1 MPQQSKLL
9 HGMTILVVEDHE
21 YQKMQI
27 KHNIQLHGGRVH
39 VAANGREALEVL
51 ATATPAPQAVVSDI
65 DMPEMNG
72 LQLADAVAKSQRP
85 VPVILLSDKEGKF
98 DEAARASR
106 SAAAIMLKIDWPL
119 LADTIKRVVPPKA

>member
-21 YQKMQI
+21 FQRMQLR
-27 KHNIQLHGGRVH
+27 HNVQLHGGRVH
-39 VAANGREALEVL
+39 VAANGREALEML
-51 ATATPAPQAVVSDI
+51 GTATPAAQVVVSDI

-72 LQLADAVAKSQRP
+72 LQLAEAVSKSPRP

-98 DEAARASR
+98 DEAARASK
-106 SAAAIMLKIDWPL
+106 SAAAIMLKTDWPL